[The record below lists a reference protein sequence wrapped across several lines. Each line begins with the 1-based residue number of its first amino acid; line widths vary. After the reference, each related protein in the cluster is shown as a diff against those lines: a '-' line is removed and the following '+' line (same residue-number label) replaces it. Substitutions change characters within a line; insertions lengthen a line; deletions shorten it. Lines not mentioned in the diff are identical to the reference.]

1 MLALSFKLPL
11 TSINNIK
18 GFLEEASDEELI
30 LDFLTLIDEG
40 INKETSMLL
49 IASFK
54 RFLQIILTE
63 SSSKVNESQILI
75 AYKIF
80 LLSKKNTIELN
91 LQKMFLE
98 EINLEKSLADLI
110 ESHKGKMIE
119 KSHVYEHTLVFLRI
133 LTLVQIPKH
142 LKKALTDL
150 MNVSLQ
156 EYYEVLKGY
165 FEQSATA
172 T

>member
-1 MLALSFKLPL
+1 
-11 TSINNIK
+11 
-18 GFLEEASDEELI
+18 
-30 LDFLTLIDEG
+30 
-40 INKETSMLL
+40 
-49 IASFK
+49 
-54 RFLQIILTE
+54 
-63 SSSKVNESQILI
+63 
-75 AYKIF
+75 
-80 LLSKKNTIELN
+80 
-91 LQKMFLE
+91 MFLE